1 MVPIFEVKE
10 EFSALRGLL
19 GPVLSR
25 AICLAVDSS
34 RAITAS
40 LVFKSGFK
48 ARPGCLE
55 SLGCNPTYG
64 SFNQSPTTLGA
75 ETRP

>member
-10 EFSALRGLL
+10 KFSALRGLL
-19 GPVLSR
+19 APVLSR

-48 ARPGCLE
+48 ARLRCLE
-55 SLGCNPTYG
+55 YLVITQQADHLTNLP
-64 SFNQSPTTLGA
+64 P
-75 ETRP
+75 P